1 MAELPPDAT
10 CRQCGRHYE
19 QKAISQVF
27 CCKAC
32 QRAWWWP
39 ELKRRRAER
48 RLKARTDCVCP
59 VCAVVFTPPGINQ
72 KYCSKRCRRKAE
84 RQRYREQRRAE
95 QQRRR
100 LRARGGGAARKS
112 GELATLLGR
121 ISRTRAR
128 GRQSA

>member
-10 CRQCGRHYE
+10 CRQCGQHYD

-27 CCKAC
+27 CSKEC

-39 ELKRRRAER
+39 ELKRRRSER

-72 KYCSKRCRRKAE
+72 KYCSKRCRRKNE
-84 RQRYREQRRAE
+84 RQRLHPQRMAEQRR
-95 QQRRR
+95 RRQR
-100 LRARGGGAARKS
+100 LRAARK
-112 GELATLLGR
+112 A
-121 ISRTRAR
+121 
-128 GRQSA
+128 QSAFTCEAVE